1 MNRNAKLLALIL
13 LLTLAAF
20 LANLCLGV
28 SGLAPS
34 ELLQALFLR
43 DTQSKAWRIFRY
55 ARLPRA
61 LAALMAGSALA
72 SAGLLL
78 QSVLRN
84 PLASPGVI
92 GVNSGAG
99 LCALIVMAFLPAHT
113 LLVPFA
119 AFAGACGAAFIVYL
133 LARLSGASRGTLADT
148 R

>member
-1 MNRNAKLLALIL
+1 MSRNARIFGILMIVL
-13 LLTLAAF
+13 LLSVVVSCSLGASGIHPQELVHAVLSGDFASPAA
-20 LANLCLGV
+20 
-28 SGLAPS
+28 
-34 ELLQALFLR
+34 
-43 DTQSKAWRIFRY
+43 RIFWY
-55 ARLPRA
+55 VRLPRI
-61 LAALMAGSALA
+61 LAAILAGAALSA
-72 SAGLLL
+72 SGLLL